1 MAILLKGAPVAAAI
15 SEKIEPRVKALLE
28 KGTVPRLAII
38 RMGKKAGDLAYEHA
52 AVNRCARL
60 GIEVCVRE
68 LDEKAEQN
76 ELLELVGEINTDE
89 CIHGCLI
96 LRPLPAH
103 IDEDSVCEALAPEK
117 DVDCVTSHSLSRV
130 FSGHGDG
137 FYPCTAQACIEMLD
151 YYGYDLSGA
160 RISVVGRSLV
170 VGRPLSIMLQ
180 DRDATVTMCH
190 SKTRNLYKACRNKEI
205 LIVAAGSPGIV
216 RETFVNPEQTIID
229 VGINDDGEGGITG
242 DVCFDRI
249 EPLVAAITPVPGG
262 VGSVTATILA
272 GHVITAAER
281 RCDT

>member
-15 SEKIEPRVKALLE
+15 SEKLEPRAKALLE
-28 KGTVPRLAII
+28 KGIVPRLAII

-76 ELLELVGEINTDE
+76 ELLELIEKINTDE

-205 LIVAAGSPGIV
+205 LIVAAGSPGII

>member
-1 MAILLKGAPVAAAI
+1 MAMLLKGAPVAAHL
-15 SEKIEPRVKALLE
+15 SEKLEARAKALLE
-28 KGTVPRLAII
+28 KGINPCLAIV
-38 RMGKKAGDLAYEHA
+38 RMGEKAGDLAYEHA
-52 AVNRCARL
+52 AVSRCARL
-60 GIEVCVRE
+60 GIAVRIE
-68 LDEKAEQN
+68 ALSESAEQS
-76 ELLELVGEINTDE
+76 ELLEAIKKINTDSS
-89 CIHGCLI
+89 IHGCI
-96 LRPLPAH
+96 IMRPLPAH
-103 IDEDSVCEALAPEK
+103 IDEDYVCEALAPEK
-117 DVDCVTSHSLSRV
+117 DVDCVTSQSLSRV

-160 RISVVGRSLV
+160 RISVIGRSLV

-205 LIVAAGSPGIV
+205 LIVAAGSPGVV

-229 VGINDDGEGGITG
+229 VGINDDGMGGITG

-272 GHVITAAER
+272 EHVISAAER
-281 RCDT
+281 KHNI